1 MPEITHE
8 LARFVAHLTDTSIPI
23 EVRERI
29 RLIILDHVGIAV
41 RARQEAALA
50 PAMHDALADIGQ
62 LSGDCRVI
70 GDPQGYTPF
79 AAALFNGN
87 LSHALDFDDTHAP
100 GSLHSGAPIIP
111 AAMSAAQMA
120 GAGGS
125 EIIRGVIAGFEVQIR
140 ISLAL
145 DPSAHYE
152 QGFHPTATC
161 GVFGAAAAAAVV
173 MGLDEQQIHNAF
185 GLCASHAAGTM
196 QFLLDGAWN
205 KPYHTGF
212 AAANGLMAAT
222 MARRGFV
229 GVREAL
235 EGRYGFLRAYA
246 PSADPDKV
254 LANLGSEWKSLGVAV
269 KPYPSC
275 RYTHA
280 ALDALIDL
288 KAHHQIDYQQIES
301 VEIGIPQTGVNLVG
315 VPLDVKQHPQNYVD
329 GQFSMPFVAAVA
341 LRDGAMGWDSYA
353 KHLGDEQTLG
363 LCRKVSVIN
372 DPLAEAE
379 FPANMSAVAR
389 IHTRQGNYEQLVV
402 IPRGEPDNFMT
413 EAQLREKFL
422 TLTGPY
428 LSETRREQLLGA
440 LLGLSQVSD
449 IAGLMDL
456 TRPDIQ
462 QS

>member
-1 MPEITHE
+1 MPQLTRK
-8 LARFVAHLTDTSIPI
+8 LAAFVADLDDQKIPQQ
-23 EVRERI
+23 VRDRI
-29 RLIILDHVGIAV
+29 KLIILDHIGIGV
-41 RARQEAALA
+41 RARQQAALA
-50 PAMHDALADIGQ
+50 PALHDALEDLGQ
-62 LSGDCRVI
+62 LSGNCRVI
-70 GDPQGYTPF
+70 GDAQGYSPY

-87 LSHALDFDDTHAP
+87 IGHALDFDDTHAP

-111 AAMSAAQMA
+111 AAMSAAQVS
-120 GAGGS
+120 GASGAAVM
-125 EIIRGVIAGFEVQIR
+125 RGVIAGFEVQIR

-145 DPSAHYE
+145 DPSAHYD

-173 MGLDEQQIHNAF
+173 MGLNTEQIHNAF

-205 KPYHTGF
+205 KPYHTGC
-212 AAANGLMAAT
+212 AAANGLMAAC
-222 MARRGFV
+222 MARHGFI

-235 EGRYGFLRAYA
+235 EGRYGFLHAYA
-246 PSADPDKV
+246 PNADPDK
-254 LANLGSEWKSLGVAV
+254 LLDKLGSEWKSLGVAV

-280 ALDALIDL
+280 ALDALINL
-288 KAHHQIDYQQIES
+288 KSHHQIDYTQIES
-301 VEIGIPQTGVNLVG
+301 VEIGIPETGVKLVG
-315 VPLDVKQHPQNYVD
+315 LPIEAKQHPQNYVD

-353 KHLGDEQTLG
+353 QHLGDEQTLA
-363 LCRKVSVIN
+363 LCRKVTVVS
-372 DPLAEAE
+372 DPRAEAE

-389 IHTRQGNYEQLVV
+389 LNTRAGNFEELVV
-402 IPRGEPDNFMT
+402 TPRGEPDNFMSDA
-413 EAQLREKFL
+413 EMRAKFT

-428 LSETRREQLLGA
+428 LSTARREELLGSLFAMEQVTDIAA
-440 LLGLSQVSD
+440 LLDLS
-449 IAGLMDL
+449 
-456 TRPDIQ
+456 RPDVR